1 MPSLRSS
8 NDDNAINHIAA
19 KLRLAASNRINGLLA
34 KNKTRRRCVAC
45 GEPLPPGSNARRVYC
60 PEICDHRRR
69 PAPAIYRFV
78 CPDGRCYVGHTGNHH
93 IRDRHGLS
101 CSNSWIAE
109 TIATHP
115 LETWTFEVLED
126 LPPGCSKETL
136 RRAEQHH
143 IEQLRSFLPEHGFN
157 VWPAWWFGDTPG
169 VLAGRARRAEET
181 REMLRRK
188 KLWWLEFEAAQ
199 RTNAVPLRRRH
210 HEK

>member
-1 MPSLRSS
+1 M
-8 NDDNAINHIAA
+8 
-19 KLRLAASNRINGLLA
+19 
-34 KNKTRRRCVAC
+34 
-45 GEPLPPGSNARRVYC
+45 
-60 PEICDHRRR
+60 
-69 PAPAIYRFV
+69 
-78 CPDGRCYVGHTGNHH
+78 
-93 IRDRHGLS
+93 
-101 CSNSWIAE
+101 
-109 TIATHP
+109 
-115 LETWTFEVLED
+115 LED

-199 RTNAVPLRRRH
+199 RTKRRAAA
-210 HEK
+210 ETPP